1 MIRINELEHLDVRID
16 DFKRSQR
23 NFKTARANN
32 CLSPNFLII
41 GAAKAGTT
49 ALYHYLAQHP
59 DIYMSRIK
67 ELNFFAFEGEK
78 YNCDG
83 LADEGGMKRYKG
95 LRRVSVTDPEAY
107 QIQFKGVTNQ
117 KAIGEASPM
126 YLYNPRTA
134 QRIHDYKSDMRL
146 IVILRNPVDRAHS
159 HFAQYVLRGQDHLTH
174 FSQAIKAED
183 IYVPNIWWGYRHYVR
198 LGFYYCQ
205 LQRYFDVFSPDLIK
219 IYLFEDL
226 KANPTRVLQDIF
238 QFVEV
243 DSNLVPDTST
253 KHNQSLVAKNR
264 TLHHSLRNL
273 ETFLRS
279 QSSANKLL
287 RKLLPTQVK
296 KLGSDWRVNLGNKNL
311 VKGKPPLPMD
321 VRKQLTSVYRDDILK
336 LQDLIGR
343 DLSSWLQCNNP
354 VDE

>member
-1 MIRINELEHLDVRID
+1 MIRINELEYLDLRIAEL
-16 DFKRSQR
+16 KKSER
-23 NFKTARANN
+23 NLKTTLANN
-32 CLSPNFLII
+32 PFSPNFLII

-59 DIYMSRIK
+59 DIYMSPIK

-78 YNCDG
+78 YHSDG
-83 LADEGGMKRYKG
+83 LADEGGIKRYEH
-95 LRRVSVTDPEAY
+95 LQRISVTDPEAY
-107 QIQFKGVTNQ
+107 QLQFKGVTNER
-117 KAIGEASPM
+117 AIGEASPM
-126 YLYNPRTA
+126 YLYNPRTP

-159 HFAQYVLRGQDHLTH
+159 HFAQYVFKGQERLTD

-198 LGFYYCQ
+198 LGFYYRQ
-205 LQRYFDVFSPDLIK
+205 LQQYFNLFSPNLIK

-226 KANPTRVLQDIF
+226 KASPNRVLQDIF
-238 QFVEV
+238 NFIEV
-243 DSNLVPDTST
+243 DSNLVADTST
-253 KHNQSLVAKNR
+253 KHNQSLVAKNK
-264 TLHHSLRNL
+264 TVHHSLRNL

-279 QSSANKLL
+279 QNPANKLL
-287 RKLLPTQVK
+287 RQLLPNRLK
-296 KLGSDWRVNLGNKNL
+296 KLGSDWRVNLEQKNL
-311 VKGKPPLPMD
+311 VKGKPPLSMD
-321 VRKQLTSVYRDDILK
+321 VRQQLTSIYRDDILK

-343 DLSSWLQCNNP
+343 DLSNWLKCNKP